1 MLKRICL
8 YVVLPIF
15 TAIGLIGAL
24 PGPTAYAQGE
34 KYKLSSDKLTLTG
47 SSGNFEYVFGQ
58 FSNEV
63 KFTSLGSSGYAQN
76 SGMLVF
82 YYEGKPDNLGQTCGN
97 TQGAYVEVHINTKTN
112 KTTQVLA
119 ACGKQ
124 SEQGRTKILPEGD
137 AYNIWDQA
145 VSVSYTAPPSGSGS
159 NSGQSPANI
168 SGTPTYTFDE
178 SSKDGSKIKACGGFY
193 KQFGS
198 DCVVFS
204 QISSSSTSAA
214 VSKVGNGSV
223 VLYSYNHTIP
233 GKNQPCQAQVS
244 LAISSTDRSL
254 DSGSL
259 DGWVG
264 YTLSQGGVDI
274 TDETTADKAGCNLQ
288 RPSPPDKAKWED
300 SPGLPIKVAGADKL
314 ESFLGG
320 SVESSGDGEKT
331 CGTEMTGIGWI
342 VCPITNAAIGFA
354 DMVWGI
360 FERMLKTDPLQQSNG
375 KDDGIYYK
383 TWQSLRNIANV
394 LFVVAFLIVILSQVS
409 NIGLSNYSIK
419 KIMPRLI
426 IVAIAINISFLLVQI
441 SVDLANILGSTILD
455 IFEGAIK
462 INSDISW
469 GGLLQEIL
477 TLGATGAALGFG
489 ISAVASTGFTGP
501 LIIFLLLMLIPAIVG
516 LLAGFLTLVIRSA
529 LIPVI
534 AIFAPLALVAYIFPN
549 GQSIFDKWRKTFT
562 SLLLLYPLSAIYYGA
577 LKFTASIMIN
587 GQGVIERM
595 IGHTLLFIG
604 CFVVLGIALK
614 GNSITG
620 KAFGAINGG
629 INKFIAPARKIGMGV
644 AGGMAALKFA
654 QFKGR
659 NFGNAPS
666 RSKFDPRRVSD
677 RLSISGIGRTLKK
690 FDDSQLTRKKA
701 LDYAKEAASDNY
713 DSRLLEG
720 YDPNNPNT
728 ISKMALDAA
737 GGDRDEAKVMLDRL
751 QATRKA
757 ENLKKSMSTLQVEY
771 AREKAAGNNTDTF
784 LKNRALRAT
793 SDSDRDAALHM
804 AAQTGRST
812 VIRQIQSDPTYATNT
827 GLRTATQEAISANTS
842 SLVAKAPDLVKGE
855 DPAFRS
861 VTGEQL
867 AAFSED
873 TVGHYLSYIERQI
886 SAGNTAAAKSLL
898 GAVED
903 IQRNPTIQAKFVD
916 RAGLELLDKVYDS
929 PVLSSNL
936 DVAAVVDAIGADGK
950 IR

>member
-145 VSVSYTAPPSGSGS
+145 ASVSYTAPPSGSGS

-264 YTLSQGGVDI
+264 YMLDQGGVDI
-274 TDETTADKAGCNLQ
+274 TDETTANKAGCNLQ
-288 RPSPPDKAKWED
+288 RPTDKAKWEK

-331 CGTEMTGIGWI
+331 CGSEVQGIGWI

-360 FERMLKTDPLQQSNG
+360 FERMLKTDPLQQSDG

-455 IFEGAIK
+455 LFDGAIK
-462 INSDISW
+462 INKDINW

-477 TLGATGAALGFG
+477 TLGTTGAALGFG

-516 LLAGFLTLVIRSA
+516 LLAGFLALVIRSA
-529 LIPVI
+529 LIPII

-654 QFKGR
+654 QFKNR
-659 NFGNAPS
+659 DFSTTPI
-666 RSKFDPRRVSD
+666 RRRFDPRRIAD
-677 RLSISGIGRTLKK
+677 KATSGTGRMLQK
-690 FDDSQLTRKKA
+690 FDDSQLTRKRA
-701 LDYAKEAASDNY
+701 TDFAKESATESY
-713 DSRLLEG
+713 DDRLLAG

-737 GGDRDEAKVMLDRL
+737 GGDRDKAKVMLDRL

-771 AREKAAGNNTDTF
+771 AREKAAGNSTDDF
-784 LKNRALRAT
+784 LANRALHAT

-812 VIRQIQSDPTYATNT
+812 VIRKIQSDPTYAANT

-842 SLVAKAPDLVKGE
+842 SLVAKAPDLVKGA

-867 AAFSED
+867 ASFSED
-873 TVGHYLSYIERQI
+873 TIGHYLSHIERQI

-916 RAGLELLDKVYDS
+916 RAGLELRDKFSNS
-929 PVLSSNL
+929 PVLSSNQ
-936 DVAAVVDAIGADGK
+936 DVAAAVNAIGADGK

>member
-1 MLKRICL
+1 MLKRISL
-8 YVVLPIF
+8 YFVLSSLI
-15 TAIGLIGAL
+15 AIGLATVL
-24 PGPTAYAQGE
+24 SSTTAYAQGE
-34 KYKLSSDKLTLTG
+34 KYELSSDGQTLTG
-47 SSGNFEYVFGQ
+47 SSGNFEHIFGQ
-58 FSNEV
+58 FDKEV
-63 KFTSLGSSGYAQN
+63 RFTSLETQEYAQN
-76 SGMLVF
+76 SDMLVF
-82 YYEGKPDNLGQTCGN
+82 YYEGKPDILSQRCGS
-97 TQGAYVEVHINTKTN
+97 TQGAYVEVHVNTKTK
-112 KTTQVLA
+112 KTTQVKA

-124 SEQGRTKILPEGD
+124 SEKGSTKILPDGD
-137 AYNIWDQA
+137 AYNTWDQA
-145 VSVSYTAPPSGSGS
+145 ASVSYTGPPSGSGS
-159 NSGQSPANI
+159 NSG
-168 SGTPTYTFDE
+168 
-178 SSKDGSKIKACGGFY
+178 
-193 KQFGS
+193 
-198 DCVVFS
+198 
-204 QISSSSTSAA
+204 
-214 VSKVGNGSV
+214 
-223 VLYSYNHTIP
+223 
-233 GKNQPCQAQVS
+233 
-244 LAISSTDRSL
+244 
-254 DSGSL
+254 
-259 DGWVG
+259 
-264 YTLSQGGVDI
+264 
-274 TDETTADKAGCNLQ
+274 
-288 RPSPPDKAKWED
+288 
-300 SPGLPIKVAGADKL
+300 
-314 ESFLGG
+314 
-320 SVESSGDGEKT
+320 SVESSDDGEKN
-331 CGTEMTGIGWI
+331 CGTEVTGIGWI

-360 FERMLKTDPLQQSNG
+360 FETMLETDPLKQSGG

-394 LFVVAFLIVILSQVS
+394 LFAVAFLIVILSQVS
-409 NIGLSNYSIK
+409 SIGLSNYSIK

-455 IFEGAIK
+455 TFEAAIK
-462 INSDISW
+462 INGDINW

-516 LLAGFLTLVIRSA
+516 LLAGFLALVIRSA
-529 LIPVI
+529 LIPII

-587 GQGVIERM
+587 AQGIIERM

-654 QFKGR
+654 QFKNR
-659 NFGNAPS
+659 DFGTAPT
-666 RSKFDPRRVSD
+666 RRKFDPRRVTD
-677 RLSISGIGRTLKK
+677 RLSVDGVGRSLRQ
-690 FDDSQLTRKKA
+690 FDDSQMTRKRA
-701 LDYAKEAASDNY
+701 TEFAKESALESY
-713 DSRLLEG
+713 DDRLLEG
-720 YDPNNPNT
+720 YDPDNPNT

-737 GGDRDEAKVMLDRL
+737 GGDRDKAKVMLDRL

-771 AREKAAGNNTDTF
+771 AREKAAGNNTDKF
-784 LKNRALRAT
+784 LENRALHAK

-812 VIRQIQSDPTYATNT
+812 VIRKVIHKIQSDPKYATNT

-873 TVGHYLSYIERQI
+873 TIGPYLTHIERQI

-903 IQRNPTIQAKFVD
+903 IRRNPTIQAKFVD
-916 RAGLELLDKVYDS
+916 RAGLELRKEVS
-929 PVLSSNL
+929 SRPVLYSNR
-936 DVAAVVDAIGADGK
+936 DVAAAVNAIGADGK

>member
-1 MLKRICL
+1 MNRKLPWLAAPTIALLFILLALLVPQSALALDTPCL
-8 YVVLPIF
+8 VTNKANTEATYYPSGTTCGESGGIKLSEQASTMTVSNSSTYVSNNAVNDSCLGVETVSLGQNKVVYCIKYN
-15 TAIGLIGAL
+15 TGD
-24 PGPTAYAQGE
+24 PTA
-34 KYKLSSDKLTLTG
+34 
-47 SSGNFEYVFGQ
+47 
-58 FSNEV
+58 
-63 KFTSLGSSGYAQN
+63 
-76 SGMLVF
+76 
-82 YYEGKPDNLGQTCGN
+82 
-97 TQGAYVEVHINTKTN
+97 
-112 KTTQVLA
+112 QVLKGEA
-119 ACGKQ
+119 NG
-124 SEQGRTKILPEGD
+124 SRTDYTINVTTKEKI
-137 AYNIWDQA
+137 DQEKLA
-145 VSVSYTAPPSGSGS
+145 K
-159 NSGQSPANI
+159 
-168 SGTPTYTFDE
+168 E
-178 SSKDGSKIKACGGFY
+178 
-193 KQFGS
+193 
-198 DCVVFS
+198 
-204 QISSSSTSAA
+204 SSSTANSNAA
-214 VSKVGNGSV
+214 
-223 VLYSYNHTIP
+223 
-233 GKNQPCQAQVS
+233 ADE
-244 LAISSTDRSL
+244 LAELVCSQYKD
-254 DSGSL
+254 DSGS
-259 DGWVG
+259 VG
-264 YTLSQGGVDI
+264 GLAALEGCKDQAKKNWLECSASGVASNIVQCLKPKYPKHEI
-274 TDETTADKAGCNLQ
+274 TSDLVQSALTK
-288 RPSPPDKAKWED
+288 
-300 SPGLPIKVAGADKL
+300 GADAEKKVL
-314 ESFLGG
+314 DDLAKEP
-320 SVESSGDGEKT
+320 EEGDGEDEEEIKT

-360 FERMLKTDPLQQSNG
+360 FETMLKTDPLQQSDG

-489 ISAVASTGFTGP
+489 IPAVASTGFAGP

-587 GQGVIERM
+587 GQGILERM

-654 QFKGR
+654 QFKNR
-659 NFGNAPS
+659 DFSTAPT
-666 RSKFDPRRVSD
+666 RRRFDPRRVTD
-677 RLSISGIGRTLKK
+677 RLSVDGVGRSLRQ
-690 FDDSQLTRKKA
+690 FDDSQMTRKRA
-701 LDYAKEAASDNY
+701 TEFAKESALESY
-713 DSRLLEG
+713 DDRLLAG

-737 GGDRDEAKVMLDRL
+737 GGDRDKAKVMLDRL

-771 AREKAAGNNTDTF
+771 AREKAAGNSTDDF
-784 LKNRALRAT
+784 LANRALHAT

-812 VIRQIQSDPTYATNT
+812 VIRKIQSDPTYATNT
-827 GLRTATQEAISANTS
+827 GLQTATQEAISANTS

-873 TVGHYLSYIERQI
+873 TIGHYLSHIERQI

-898 GAVED
+898 GAVKD

-916 RAGLELLDKVYDS
+916 RAGLELLDKYSKS
-929 PVLSSNL
+929 PVLSSNP
-936 DVAAVVDAIGADGK
+936 DVAAAASAIGADGK